1 VESALHKE
9 PKGRCIQLIAA
20 GVLGSPIAHSLSPL
34 LHNTVYEYLAIE
46 ASYAAYEVASGNLR
60 NFLENDG
67 SSLNCLSLTMP
78 LKEEAMTIA
87 DSITDLSRTIQS
99 GNTLHKE
106 NGLWNLTSTDVDGF
120 TRALS
125 FNNRDAKGDVLIL
138 GAGATAR
145 AVVAAC
151 QGVSDT
157 VTVINRNPDRQAQV
171 IQAAPA
177 MKMEFLAWD
186 SQISFNEFD
195 LIVNTTPGDSAAH
208 FANKIGSAKATFF
221 EVLYNPWP
229 TQLLIHW
236 RKAGGYGIDGL
247 DLLIHQA
254 ISQVEIF
261 ASCTID
267 RDSVAKMLRAVGEQA
282 LS

>member
-1 VESALHKE
+1 M
-9 PKGRCIQLIAA
+9 IAA
-20 GVLGSPIAHSLSPL
+20 GVVGSPIAHSLSPL
-34 LHNTVYEYLAIE
+34 LHNTVYEYLGIE
-46 ASYAAYEVASGNLR
+46 ASYAAYEVASGNLQ

-78 LKEEAMTIA
+78 LKEEALTIA
-87 DSITDLSRTIQS
+87 NSISGISRQIHS
-99 GNTLHKE
+99 GKTLHKV
-106 NGLWNLTSTDVDGF
+106 NGQWNLTSTDVDGF
-120 TRALS
+120 THALS
-125 FNNRDAKGDVLIL
+125 FNNRDAIGNVLIL

-151 QGVSDT
+151 HGVSDT
-157 VTVINRNPDRQAQV
+157 VTVINRNPDRQAPMK
-171 IQAAPA
+171 QAALDL
-177 MKMEFLAWD
+177 KMVFLPWD
-186 SQISFNEFD
+186 SEINFSEFD
-195 LIVNTTPGDSAAH
+195 LVVNTTPGDSAAH
-208 FANKIGSAKATFF
+208 FGDRLGPVSATFF

-229 TQLLIHW
+229 TQLLTRW
-236 RKAGGYGIDGL
+236 REAGGYGIDGL

-267 RDSVAKMLRAVGEQA
+267 RDSVAKMLRVIGERE

>member
-1 VESALHKE
+1 MESAVHKE

-34 LHNTVYEYLAIE
+34 LHNTVYGYLGIE

-60 NFLENDG
+60 NFLDNDG

-87 DSITDLSRTIQS
+87 DSISDLSRTIQS

-120 TRALS
+120 THALN
-125 FNNRDAKGDVLIL
+125 FNNRDAKGNVLIL

-151 QGVSDT
+151 HGVSET
-157 VTVINRNPDRQAQV
+157 VTVINRNPDRQAPMKH
-171 IQAAPA
+171 AAPD
-177 MKMEFLAWD
+177 MKMKFLPWD
-186 SQISFNEFD
+186 SEIIFNEFD
-195 LIVNTTPGDSAAH
+195 LVVNTTPGDSAAH
-208 FANKIGSAKATFF
+208 FANKVDAVNATFF

-229 TQLLIHW
+229 TQLLMQW

-261 ASCTID
+261 ALRTID
-267 RDSVAKMLRAVGEQA
+267 RDSVAKMLRTVGEKA